1 MTRLVI
7 PARQDFPELHM
18 HREIMNGKRVYE
30 IEAKTVVNFKSEFGE
45 KLLSDGYT
53 FSLGSAC
60 VFNCAFCY
68 VQSVWRKHSQI
79 CRILKRLKPH
89 GIGFEDIV
97 IRRSNALD
105 ILREQLTIHKPGS
118 VDLSAR
124 SVIFTSP
131 FVDPAANMELVHETV
146 AACRI
151 IFELTN
157 WDIRILSKSSLL
169 KNLAEEIPAKFRNRV
184 IFGLSTGT
192 LDDKLARSFEQG
204 TALVSQR
211 LKALHWLQD
220 NGFRTFGMICPSLP
234 QDNYDKFAADMAKR
248 EKLAESDVAILP
260 PSILRALLK
269 DADEEAALWISLAA
283 FTGMRTAELLR
294 LHWQHLDF
302 EAGVIRLP
310 RQVTKTGAKRQIPIL
325 PNLRAWLEPFT
336 HRTGLVFASEKAH
349 DRTIAYA
356 KGRGIE
362 WPTNWARH
370 SFGTYRA
377 TLTKGVGQV
386 SIEMGNSEG
395 IVKRHYFDQHASEKD
410 AHEWFSIVPE
420 HPTHLIA
427 MKGAIS

>member
-18 HREIMNGKRVYE
+18 HRATMNGKPLYE
-30 IEAKTVVNFKSEFGE
+30 IEAKTVVNFKSEFGD
-45 KLLSDGYT
+45 KKLSDGYT
-53 FSLGSAC
+53 FSLGTAC
-60 VFNCAFCY
+60 AYTCAFCY
-68 VQSVWRKHSQI
+68 VGSLWWKHSLI
-79 CRILKRLKPH
+79 CRLLKRLKAK
-89 GIGFEDIV
+89 GIGFKDIV

-220 NGFRTFGMICPSLP
+220 YGFRTFGMICPSLP
-234 QDNYDKFAADMAKR
+234 QENYDKFAADMAAAIRADRCEHVWAEAINVRRNSLTATCAALENGGFNLESECLKAVSGPGNGAAWEEYAR
-248 EKLAESDVAILP
+248 ATFTAHTRCIPPEKLRFLQYVSAKTRPWWQARRNDGAV
-260 PSILRALLK
+260 LLGK
-269 DADEEAALWISLAA
+269 AAQEA
-283 FTGMRTAELLR
+283 
-294 LHWQHLDF
+294 
-302 EAGVIRLP
+302 
-310 RQVTKTGAKRQIPIL
+310 
-325 PNLRAWLEPFT
+325 
-336 HRTGLVFASEKAH
+336 
-349 DRTIAYA
+349 
-356 KGRGIE
+356 
-362 WPTNWARH
+362 
-370 SFGTYRA
+370 
-377 TLTKGVGQV
+377 
-386 SIEMGNSEG
+386 
-395 IVKRHYFDQHASEKD
+395 
-410 AHEWFSIVPE
+410 
-420 HPTHLIA
+420 
-427 MKGAIS
+427 